1 MEARKAGLH
10 PNAIQDACCRSG
22 QFPLDPNIFGE
33 EDYAPSTVSSISVH
47 LPPSFPLLP
56 APVALVAP
64 APPESRAENLQ
75 PDLPPAEGCATT
87 AEWVPEVINST
98 EAGLSHHKQP
108 ARGDYIQDRRE
119 LPLKQQV
126 RGFQDDIEAVWELAS
141 GLWDQ
146 LGRTNAHTALLQAE
160 NGELRR
166 QIQAQTKPRRTQDEA
181 TAASQVQ
188 KHGFLTNP
196 EYEAAFQ
203 ARLAELHEKRAA
215 DERKATEKESRTR
228 EIEGRRSRMIA
239 DPNHTFTAA
248 LQSYKTANL
257 EQLGDLAASLA
268 LPFLGLKKADI
279 FNNITKHF
287 DAHPEL
293 KIHPRFSSLFR
304 ISRPP
309 RQEVPVA
316 GSSHVNLAP
325 AMVAEYALPPQL

>member
-1 MEARKAGLH
+1 
-10 PNAIQDACCRSG
+10 
-22 QFPLDPNIFGE
+22 
-33 EDYAPSTVSSISVH
+33 
-47 LPPSFPLLP
+47 
-56 APVALVAP
+56 
-64 APPESRAENLQ
+64 
-75 PDLPPAEGCATT
+75 
-87 AEWVPEVINST
+87 
-98 EAGLSHHKQP
+98 LSHHKQP

-215 DERKATEKESRTR
+215 DERKAAEKEARTR

-239 DPNHTFTAA
+239 DPNHTFTAT

-279 FNNITKHF
+279 FSNITKHF

-293 KIHPRFSSLFR
+293 KNHPRFSSLFR

-316 GSSHVNLAP
+316 GPSHVNQAP
-325 AMVAEYALPPQL
+325 AMVSEYALPPQL